1 MGRDLTGWV
10 RKRGRSFYVGFF
22 LRSGKTWERAAR
34 DEHGAPLSREDAKAL
49 IAALVADYIAL
60 RWDPEVGTP
69 VPEPEPIPVEA
80 VPTVSQYANAWGSM
94 QRYES
99 APEDRA
105 TVARYIARAPIGALP
120 VDQVRPRHAR
130 AFIQWLIAHPSERG
144 GTLAPRTI
152 RNAFDVLR
160 RVLRSAVV
168 DELLTSNPC
177 EPVRGELPEIEDKD
191 PTARAKWDFSREEIE
206 ALISDERLHLD
217 RRIVHAL
224 RLLTGTRIGEIC
236 ALRWSDWDRAAQ
248 PLTKL
253 TISRAIKSISRAEG
267 STKTRAIKV
276 VPVHPALEHVLA
288 DWWARGWSETFGR
301 EPRAEDLV
309 APTVRG
315 GRRGEPRTSHAE
327 NEAFRDDQRVLGF
340 THVRH
345 QHVARHAF
353 VSRTLSD
360 GGDGSVLRWITHA
373 PPRTAHDG
381 YTRADWGR
389 LCAEISKLKLSS
401 PSQLIQSDTSDPNAV
416 APRGEVLADEWLLRS
431 WLRELDSE

>member
-10 RKRGRSFYVGFF
+10 RKRGRSLYIGFRT
-22 LRSGKTWERAAR
+22 RSGSVWERAAR

-49 IAALVADYIAL
+49 IAALVADYAAG
-60 RWDPEVGTP
+60 RWDPEQGTP
-69 VPEPEPIPVEA
+69 APAPEPVPAEA
-80 VPTVSQYANAWGSM
+80 MPTVAQYASAWGST

-120 VDQVRPRHAR
+120 IDQVRPRHAR

-168 DELLTSNPC
+168 DELMASNPC

-191 PTARAKWDFSREEIE
+191 PAARITWDFSRAEIE
-206 ALISDERLHLD
+206 ALISDARLHLD
-217 RRIVHAL
+217 RRVVHAL
-224 RLLTGTRIGEIC
+224 RLLTGARIGEIA
-236 ALRWSDWDRAAQ
+236 ALRWRDWDRTTK

-253 TISRAIKSISRAEG
+253 TISRAIKSVSRTEG
-267 STKTRAIKV
+267 TTKTRAIKV
-276 VPVHPALEHVLA
+276 VPVHPVLERLLG
-288 DWWARGWSETFGR
+288 DWWSRGWSATFDR
-301 EPRAEDLV
+301 EPRPDDLI

-315 GRRGEPRTSHAE
+315 ARRGEPRTSHAE
-327 NEAFRDDQRVLGF
+327 NEAFQDDQRALGF
-340 THVRH
+340 EHVRH

-353 VSRTLSD
+353 VSRTLAD
-360 GGDGSVLRWITHA
+360 GGDGAVLRWITHA

-389 LCAEISKLKLSS
+389 LCAEIMKLQLSL
-401 PSQLIQSDTSDPNAV
+401 PGVADIAAASDPNAV
-416 APRGEVLADEWLLRS
+416 APRGEVVADEWVLRA
-431 WLRELDSE
+431 WLREDCPE

>member
-1 MGRDLTGWV
+1 MARDRTGWV
-10 RKRGRSFYVGFF
+10 RVRYGIHYVGFT
-22 LRSGKTWERAAR
+22 LRSGNTWERAAR
-34 DEHGAPLSREDAKAL
+34 DEAGRPLDATQARAL
-49 IAALVADYIAL
+49 IAALVADYVAG
-60 RWDPEVGTP
+60 RWDPEAPALEPSP
-69 VPEPEPIPVEA
+69 VPVVER
-80 VPTVSQYANAWGSM
+80 VPTVAEYAQAWGAM

-105 TVARYIARAPIGALP
+105 TVTRYIARAAIGSMA
-120 VDQVRPRHAR
+120 VNEVRPRHAR
-130 AFIQWLIAHPSERG
+130 TFIQWLVAHPSERG

-168 DELLTSNPC
+168 DELLESNPC

-191 PTARAKWDFSREEIE
+191 PTARAKWDFTRDEIE
-206 ALISDERLHLD
+206 ALIFDERLYLD

-224 RLLTGTRIGEIC
+224 RLLTGARIGEIC
-236 ALRWSDWDRAAQ
+236 ALRWSDWDRTAK

-253 TISRAIKSISRAEG
+253 TVSRAIKSVSRAEG
-267 STKTRAIKV
+267 STKTRAIKT
-276 VPVHPALEHVLA
+276 VPVHPVLEQVLRA
-288 DWWARGWSETFGR
+288 WFETGWAETFGR
-301 EPRAEDLV
+301 APAERDLI

-315 GRRGEPRTSHAE
+315 PRKGEPRTTHAE
-327 NEAFRDDQRVLGF
+327 NEAFQDDQRALGF
-340 THVRH
+340 TLVRH

-360 GGDGSVLRWITHA
+360 GGDGAVLRWITHA

-389 LCAEISKLKLSS
+389 LCAEIAKLNLSA
-401 PSQLIQSDTSDPNAV
+401 PVRTDLNLVDV
-416 APRGEVLADEWLLRS
+416 CPRGDVVADTWVLRAWI
-431 WLRELDSE
+431 RELDDSELG